1 MEIQK
6 DFSELLELFNEHD
19 VAYAIVGGYALAFHG
34 SPRNTGDIDI
44 LVRPDRENAARVLR
58 ALADFGFGSLDLKV
72 EDFSHPD
79 RVLQLGYA
87 PVRVDLITSL
97 TGVSWEQKV
106 SVAYTVMTAPR
117 RQSSTANTTRVPA
130 SIRTKLRMLIAK
142 CEKKV
147 ARFATSPSMRS
158 IISQGVRSL

>member
-87 PVRVDLITSL
+87 PV
-97 TGVSWEQKV
+97 
-106 SVAYTVMTAPR
+106 
-117 RQSSTANTTRVPA
+117 
-130 SIRTKLRMLIAK
+130 
-142 CEKKV
+142 
-147 ARFATSPSMRS
+147 
-158 IISQGVRSL
+158 

>member
-97 TGVSWEQKV
+97 TGVSWEQVEAGLV
-106 SVAYTVMTAPR
+106 SGNYGDAPVRFIGRAELVANKRATGR
-117 RQSSTANTTRVPA
+117 RKDNADLEA
-130 SIRTKLRMLIAK
+130 LG
-142 CEKKV
+142 EE
-147 ARFATSPSMRS
+147 
-158 IISQGVRSL
+158 